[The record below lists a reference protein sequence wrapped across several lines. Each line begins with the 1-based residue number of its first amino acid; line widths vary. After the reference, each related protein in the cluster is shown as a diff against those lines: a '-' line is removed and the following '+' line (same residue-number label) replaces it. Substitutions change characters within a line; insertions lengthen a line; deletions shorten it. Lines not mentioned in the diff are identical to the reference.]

1 MFDAQTGEG
10 LGAPKP
16 SWVAP
21 KNASAALD
29 MALLDESG
37 SPVAA
42 GRYVR
47 SSTNLLLVT
56 CVNIYAAMEIQQPGL
71 SSPLTSCVQR
81 MRIKIDMNSLSGTLG
96 CTL

>member
-1 MFDAQTGEG
+1 MFVTNAEAAVATFDAQTGEG

-42 GRYVR
+42 GRYA
-47 SSTNLLLVT
+47 STNPT
-56 CVNIYAAMEIQQPGL
+56 FHM
-71 SSPLTSCVQR
+71 
-81 MRIKIDMNSLSGTLG
+81 
-96 CTL
+96 